1 MITFLF
7 YSLGYYPF
15 LTSCTSNYLQN
26 LLSLSISSIMMDRLC
41 NVRIRKETRM
51 YYHTKMT
58 TWRTYL
64 FLILSLL
71 TTLAMFLIDP
81 ISTNAGESVGIFI
94 MIFIIAGCALSVLL
108 AFVVFRTSEEKKGLA
123 SIALLL
129 TLFNVA
135 ITLYFLWVG
144 FRLA

>member
-1 MITFLF
+1 
-7 YSLGYYPF
+7 
-15 LTSCTSNYLQN
+15 
-26 LLSLSISSIMMDRLC
+26 
-41 NVRIRKETRM
+41 M